1 MKRHLIAASCI
12 ALAAAFLT
20 SCQKEDK
27 SVVELAN
34 ELTAELQQINDS
46 ATANAHAARVKVLNQ
61 RFQDASVRVLAL
73 NDTSLLRGAGA
84 DDSAPG
90 SDYAKALSD
99 LAREVGRVRASY
111 PSTDGDEVDPK
122 KLLQGIAVAQGKTGT
137 PDELEE
143 AGESFMKDE
152 NTPHD
157 VPGEIPEYFS
167 SESLKAALTYKAN
180 VTEVSNLKFD
190 SADDVPTLPGLGEA
204 DTGDGSGEF
213 PASSSESSDA
223 DSTDDASDTG
233 SGDDQDAGDEDDG
246 F

>member
-1 MKRHLIAASCI
+1 MKRHLIAASCV
-12 ALAAAFLT
+12 ALAAAFLS

-34 ELTAELQQINDS
+34 ELTAELQQVNDS
-46 ATANAHAARVKVLNQ
+46 ATANAHAARVKVLNR

-73 NDTSLLRGAGA
+73 NDTALLRGAGS

-90 SDYAKALSD
+90 SDYAKALTD
-99 LAREVGRVRASY
+99 LAREMGRVRAGF
-111 PSTDGDEVDPK
+111 PSTDGEEVDPK
-122 KLLQGIAVAQGKTGT
+122 KLLQSIAVAQGKTGT
-137 PDELEE
+137 PDELAE

-157 VPGEIPEYFS
+157 VPGEMPEYFS
-167 SESLKAALTYKAN
+167 SESLKDALAYRSN

-190 SADDVPTLPGLGEA
+190 SEADVPALPELGEDDA
-204 DTGDGSGEF
+204 DAKEGSGEF
-213 PASSSESSDA
+213 PASSSESSDT
-223 DSTDDASDTG
+223 DSTSGDTE
-233 SGDDQDAGDEDDG
+233 SGDDQETSDEDDG